1 MLRFSTA
8 RNRILLLA
16 TASLTVGCGSGATG
30 RSAPSQPNQ
39 QAAPSAS
46 AASDLIAPYHARF
59 GRQHPIIA
67 IVGVNSGTE
76 LTDYVIPYGIL
87 RQADLGEVIAVA
99 TRPGVMTMRPALHI
113 RPQATI
119 ADFDAHFPDGA
130 DYVVVPAVVQQNDPA
145 LLAWIKQQ
153 AAKGGTLVS
162 ICDGALVLANSGV
175 LDGHRAT
182 AHWATADYR
191 GKHYPQVNWIDDRR
205 YVADGRIVSS
215 AGISAAIPTS
225 LALVEAIAG
234 RERAAMVAAQVG
246 APDWSPAHD
255 SHRFAPKFGRNLQ
268 AFAATQY
275 LNGWLHKSESIGV
288 AVAPGADEITVALTA
303 DAYTRTGRAKA
314 YALGTGSAPIV
325 TLHGLAVLPD
335 RTDPQSV
342 ERTVALAAGKSALTL
357 DRVLADIARL
367 YGEQTA
373 YGVALEFE
381 YPGYHG

>member
-16 TASLTVGCGSGATG
+16 AASLIVGCGSGATG
-30 RSAPSQPNQ
+30 RSAHSKPNQ
-39 QAAPSAS
+39 HVAPMAPVAS
-46 AASDLIAPYHARF
+46 EPIPPYHARF
-59 GRQHPIIA
+59 GRQHPVIA

-99 TRPGVMTMRPALHI
+99 TKPGVMTMRPALHI
-113 RPQATI
+113 QPQATI
-119 ADFDAHFPDGA
+119 AAFDARFPDGA
-130 DYVVVPAVVQQNDPA
+130 DYVVVPAVVERNDPA

-153 AAKGGTLVS
+153 AAKDGTLVS

-182 AHWATADYR
+182 AHWATAGYR
-191 GKHYPQVNWIDDRR
+191 RKQYPQVNWIADRR

-234 RERAAMVAAQVG
+234 HERAVLVAAQVG
-246 APDWSPAHD
+246 APDWSPAHE
-255 SHRFAPKFGRNLQ
+255 SHRFAPRFGRNLR
-268 AFAATQY
+268 AFATTQY
-275 LNGWLHKSESIGV
+275 LNGWLHKAAAIGL

-303 DAYTRTGRAKA
+303 DAYSRTGCAKA
-314 YALGTGSAPIV
+314 YALGPSAAPIL
-325 TLHGLAVLPD
+325 TLHGLTLLPD
-335 RTDPQSV
+335 RTDPKAV
-342 ERTVALAAGKSALTL
+342 DRIVAFATGKSAVTL
-357 DRVLADIARL
+357 DGVLADIARL
-367 YGEQTA
+367 YGKQTA
-373 YGVALEFE
+373 FGVALDLE